1 MSPTS
6 AADTAAGHG
15 GKSFFGDQLL
25 SFDVTSAG
33 GNHLQE
39 YQGNGGYM
47 MWKRKRQEGLVSSSG
62 RRSEMLSAKIQK
74 VSAQARAV
82 NQSEMET
89 NRLDTPNNK
98 KKAHS
103 RGTSRTKIQ
112 LAGRTEGKV
121 PSVDVNRTPEPW
133 FVKGKNGDMPP

>member
-62 RRSEMLSAKIQK
+62 RRSEMLSAKIHK
-74 VSAQARAV
+74 VSAQARAL
-82 NQSEMET
+82 NQS
-89 NRLDTPNNK
+89 
-98 KKAHS
+98 
-103 RGTSRTKIQ
+103 
-112 LAGRTEGKV
+112 
-121 PSVDVNRTPEPW
+121 
-133 FVKGKNGDMPP
+133 

>member
-39 YQGNGGYM
+39 Y
-47 MWKRKRQEGLVSSSG
+47 
-62 RRSEMLSAKIQK
+62 
-74 VSAQARAV
+74 
-82 NQSEMET
+82 
-89 NRLDTPNNK
+89 
-98 KKAHS
+98 
-103 RGTSRTKIQ
+103 
-112 LAGRTEGKV
+112 
-121 PSVDVNRTPEPW
+121 
-133 FVKGKNGDMPP
+133 

>member
-6 AADTAAGHG
+6 AAETAPAHG

-25 SFDVTSAG
+25 SFDITSAAGG

-47 MWKRKRQEGLVSSSG
+47 MWKRKRQEGIASSSG

-74 VSAQARAV
+74 VSGQVRAM
-82 NQSEMET
+82 NQSEIET
-89 NRLDTPNNK
+89 NRLETPNVK
-98 KKAHS
+98 KKA
-103 RGTSRTKIQ
+103 
-112 LAGRTEGKV
+112 
-121 PSVDVNRTPEPW
+121 
-133 FVKGKNGDMPP
+133 